1 MNHRLLWHEFCI
13 RVTLG
18 GIMTKLQRFGVSI
31 EADLLDKFD
40 EFIHQRDYK
49 NRSEALRDLMR
60 EALVREQWQEDEII
74 AGAIAFVYDHH
85 HGQLVN
91 NLMEVQHDYYHI
103 IISSQHI
110 HLDHDNCMEII
121 LAKGPANRIGKLY
134 DSIRSMKGVKHID
147 LLRSTTGQAL

>member
-1 MNHRLLWHEFCI
+1 
-13 RVTLG
+13 
-18 GIMTKLQRFGVSI
+18 MTKLQRFGVSV
-31 EADLLDKFD
+31 EADLLEKFD
-40 EFIHQRDYK
+40 EFIHQRNYQ

-91 NLMEVQHDYYHI
+91 HLMEVQHDHYEI

-121 LAKGPANRIGKLY
+121 LAKGPAKLVGKLY
-134 DSIRSMKGVKHID
+134 DSIRSMKGVKHVD
-147 LLRSTTGQAL
+147 LLRSTTGLEL

>member
-1 MNHRLLWHEFCI
+1 
-13 RVTLG
+13 
-18 GIMTKLQRFGVSI
+18 MTKLQRFGVSI